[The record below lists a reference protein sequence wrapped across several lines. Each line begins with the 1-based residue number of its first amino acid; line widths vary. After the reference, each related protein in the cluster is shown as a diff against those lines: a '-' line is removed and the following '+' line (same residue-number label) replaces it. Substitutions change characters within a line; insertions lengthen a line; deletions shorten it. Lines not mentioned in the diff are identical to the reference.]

1 MLRWR
6 YECFTGESALVLIH
20 TSLHRTPRSC
30 PNTAFAVGEATR
42 VTQFNPKLCR
52 FTHLRTIDFIITATH
67 CRIIHHSPCQV
78 PPKKLPT
85 SLPFSPL
92 AASLLLQTFLN
103 HLLARFEGSTQ
114 QAISMSNSHN
124 LPRERR
130 VLASGHDFTV
140 VAYDTEREERTD
152 SNGIKVIEHV
162 PAKAHDF
169 AVSRDVLERVPYFCA
184 ILASRG
190 LRDTG
195 KDFHELHEDGPAAWK
210 IWLQILHDT
219 VDADSYEVGIAT
231 VWNVLVIADK
241 YELPP
246 KREVAK
252 GWFACWYKRWGD
264 PETVDDC
271 SEALYPCH
279 TFDHPRGFARAT
291 KLLAYENEGHIGEQ
305 MPLDGQIYHLRLDNR
320 ITRMSLSSTTFAYE
334 AY

>member
-20 TSLHRTPRSC
+20 TSLRKTPRSC

-52 FTHLRTIDFIITATH
+52 FIHLRTISFIITATH
-67 CRIIHHSPCQV
+67 CRIIHSLALSREASNIV
-78 PPKKLPT
+78 AFLSFGSLT
-85 SLPFSPL
+85 SAANFS
-92 AASLLLQTFLN
+92 N
-103 HLLARFEGSTQ
+103 HLLARLEGSTQ

-124 LPRERR
+124 LPRERH
-130 VLASGHDFTV
+130 VLASSHDFTV
-140 VAYDTEREERTD
+140 VAYDTERGERTD

-162 PAKAHDF
+162 STKAHDF
-169 AVSRDVLERVPYFCA
+169 AVSRDVLERIPYFRA
-184 ILASRG
+184 ILAPRG

-195 KDFHELHEDGPAAWK
+195 KDFHELHEDDPGAWK

-231 VWNVLVIADK
+231 VWNMLVIADK
-241 YELPP
+241 SELSP
-246 KREVAK
+246 KREAAK

-291 KLLAYENEGHIGEQ
+291 KLLAYENEGHICEQ